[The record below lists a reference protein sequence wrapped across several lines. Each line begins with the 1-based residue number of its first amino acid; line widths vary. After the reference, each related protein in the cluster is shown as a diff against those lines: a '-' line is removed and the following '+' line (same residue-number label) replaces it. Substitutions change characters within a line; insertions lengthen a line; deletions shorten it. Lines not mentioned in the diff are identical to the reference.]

1 MWIEREIIRAW
12 RVLLNRGGWLL
23 VLHGAI
29 ALSTAVAAGFAFLA
43 VILGPAAHIDAPI
56 LALGLA
62 VLFGVACG
70 AICILLARNRMLA
83 RALNSARDRIE
94 NLSDQNWELTGNIE
108 AADDLAEARDHAEA
122 ANRAK
127 SRFLATVSHEIRTPL
142 NGILGMTDLLLDTG
156 LTPEQKTYVNAVK
169 TSGGTLLS
177 LVDEILDF
185 PR

>member
-1 MWIEREIIRAW
+1 M
-12 RVLLNRGGWLL
+12 LLNRGGWLL

-29 ALSTAVAAGFAFLA
+29 ALSTAGFAFLA

-70 AICILLARNRMLA
+70 AICILLARSRMLA

-156 LTPEQKTYVNAVK
+156 LTPSRKR
-169 TSGGTLLS
+169 TST
-177 LVDEILDF
+177 
-185 PR
+185 R